1 MIPAKKGKTAKGLN
15 RKYRVAAYCRVSTD
29 SDEQLNSYKNQIAY
43 YTSKISSNPDWELV
57 EVFADEGITGT
68 STKKRDE
75 FNRMIEMCKA
85 GKIDI
90 ILTKSVH
97 RFARNTLD
105 SIKYVRMLRAL
116 NVNVIFEMEGIQG
129 IDPKDE
135 QFLVIHSSMAQSYSQ
150 KLSEDVKWGFRK
162 SFAQGK
168 AYFGGRFYGYR
179 MVGEG
184 NVEIIPE
191 QAEIVRQIFQM
202 YLDGSTSRR
211 IAQSLSDRGVLN
223 ASGNTRWDSTA
234 IDRMLTNEKYMGDA
248 LSQKTFIAD
257 VLEKKPQK
265 NTGQLPQYYVT
276 DNHEAIIPRE
286 MFKRV
291 QFERAR
297 RGSLEPKGTRTKT
310 NVGRFRPQY
319 VLTEI
324 LLCGECGEH
333 YRRCT
338 WVRNGKKKVV
348 WRCINRL
355 ENGKRNCRESPTLDE
370 GALHDA
376 ILGFLRNLQS
386 PRDELV
392 QNLREYTEEALEQ
405 KTGDSKKQKLLDM
418 LEQKNKLLQEMLSL
432 DIVPDEKIEQL
443 SREYDEI
450 QEQIDSLGDVRNGME
465 QENAYIRGI
474 KEYMETADFDR
485 YEFDDKLI
493 RQVIEQVIVKNT
505 DTLYI
510 RMKGGYEAEIKLPN
524 V

>member
-1 MIPAKKGKTAKGLN
+1 MRIHIDAANHN
-15 RKYRVAAYCRVSTD
+15 RQSLKNLMSIMFSKEDILFKALQVNEGRARDYCQKVREPMLTKARKLS
-29 SDEQLNSYKNQIAY
+29 
-43 YTSKISSNPDWELV
+43 
-57 EVFADEGITGT
+57 ADE
-68 STKKRDE
+68 TKD
-75 FNRMIEMCKA
+75 
-85 GKIDI
+85 
-90 ILTKSVH
+90 LT
-97 RFARNTLD
+97 RLE
-105 SIKYVRMLRAL
+105 SIRKMLA
-116 NVNVIFEMEGIQG
+116 
-129 IDPKDE
+129 
-135 QFLVIHSSMAQSYSQ
+135 
-150 KLSEDVKWGFRK
+150 
-162 SFAQGK
+162 
-168 AYFGGRFYGYR
+168 
-179 MVGEG
+179 
-184 NVEIIPE
+184 
-191 QAEIVRQIFQM
+191 
-202 YLDGSTSRR
+202 
-211 IAQSLSDRGVLN
+211 
-223 ASGNTRWDSTA
+223 
-234 IDRMLTNEKYMGDA
+234 NEKYMGDA

-257 VLEKKPQK
+257 VLEKKQRK

-286 MFKRV
+286 IFKRV

-297 RGSLEPKGTRTKT
+297 RGSLEPRSTKT
-310 NVGRFRPQY
+310 KGNSGRFSPKY
-319 VLTEI
+319 VLSEI

-338 WVRNGKKKVV
+338 WTRNGKTRIV

-370 GALHDA
+370 GALHEA

-392 QNLREYTEEALEQ
+392 QNLREYAEEALEHRS
-405 KTGDSKKQKLLDM
+405 GDSKKKKLLDM

-474 KEYMETADFDR
+474 REYMESADFDS

-493 RQVIEQVIVKNT
+493 RQVVEQVIVKNV

-510 RMKGGYEAEIKLPN
+510 RMKGGYEAEITLPG